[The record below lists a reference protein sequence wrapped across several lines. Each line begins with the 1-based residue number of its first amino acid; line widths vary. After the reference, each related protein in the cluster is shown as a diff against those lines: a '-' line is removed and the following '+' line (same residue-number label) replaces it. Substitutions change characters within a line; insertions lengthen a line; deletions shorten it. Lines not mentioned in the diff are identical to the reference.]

1 MSTSDTNVYPGRMV
15 NTLTRKEVAARLG
28 VTPRTVNRW
37 MVRGTLAYRRNP
49 LNGRPEFSLS
59 DVQKLKSSRT

>member
-1 MSTSDTNVYPGRMV
+1 M

-37 MVRGTLAYRRNP
+37 MVRGTLPYLRNP
-49 LNGRPEFSLS
+49 LNGRPEFKAT
-59 DVQKLKSSRT
+59 DVQKLESSRT

>member
-1 MSTSDTNVYPGRMV
+1 MV
-15 NTLTRKEVAARLG
+15 NTLTRKEVATRLG

-49 LNGRPEFSLS
+49 LNGRPEFALS
-59 DVQKLKSSRT
+59 DVQKLESSRT